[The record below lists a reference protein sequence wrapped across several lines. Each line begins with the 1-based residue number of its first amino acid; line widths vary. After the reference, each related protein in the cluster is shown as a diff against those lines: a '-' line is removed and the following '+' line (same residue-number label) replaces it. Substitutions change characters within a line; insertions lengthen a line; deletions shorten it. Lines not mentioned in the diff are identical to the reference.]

1 MNILL
6 ILKRTALIILCLAIS
21 VGGVILRM
29 QYKSLLSKQAE
40 NERLTLIVDSLQA
53 RLAKISS
60 HLDHISTTLSKQQ
73 LQQQQLEENS
83 EQTRQQIRKMVAQ
96 IPCANELVPD
106 NIIRLQRNAL
116 TGHSVSG

>member
-1 MNILL
+1 MLL
-6 ILKRTALIILCLAIS
+6 ILKRTALIVLCLAIS
-21 VGGVILRM
+21 GGGVILRM

-40 NERLTLIVDSLQA
+40 NERLTLIVESLQA

-60 HLDHISTTLSKQQ
+60 HLDHISTVLSKQQ

-83 EQTRQQIRKMVAQ
+83 EQTRQQIRKMVAK
-96 IPCANELVPD
+96 IPCANEPVPD